1 VTEAPILFFDGLC
14 PLCDGAV
21 RWLLR
26 ADRHG
31 RLRFAP
37 LQGATATQR
46 LPPRSSLPDALVLW
60 TPAGI
65 RVRSD
70 AVLGALEATGGL
82 RVAYRLLRLLPRPL
96 RDWLYDAV
104 ARRRTRWFGRWDACR
119 VPTAAERQR
128 FLP

>member
-1 VTEAPILFFDGLC
+1 LST
-14 PLCDGAV
+14 
-21 RWLLR
+21 
-26 ADRHG
+26 
-31 RLRFAP
+31 
-37 LQGATATQR
+37 
-46 LPPRSSLPDALVLW
+46 LPDALVLW